1 MQYAVNVP
9 AGAWLAGLL
18 CSYRPAAE
26 GIETLLS
33 AHNVGFW
40 RRPIIQ
46 VTTRGPAEGELPIA
60 VNTWGRQQVSE
71 SGATAVRSE
80 HQGRGDFAS
89 RRRRS
94 GVLEC
99 LRLVKLPPVGRC
111 HCSGPP
117 GPLWLLALS
126 AADRPY
132 TRFVQESGPQRK
144 EAVTPSIDQPSNPV
158 RYDADGITPEIAP

>member
-71 SGATAVRSE
+71 SGATAARSE

-89 RRRRS
+89 CRRRS

-99 LRLVKLPPVGRC
+99 FRLVKLPPVGRS

-117 GPLWLLALS
+117 ESWTPVAACPVGDRSALHPLRTRIR
-126 AADRPY
+126 AATQGGRHSIHRP
-132 TRFVQESGPQRK
+132 TIRSCE
-144 EAVTPSIDQPSNPV
+144 V
-158 RYDADGITPEIAP
+158 RCRWDHA